1 MLTKVYGGTERLDGA
16 SLCETCRLSRITR
29 GPRLEDEIVFCNAGA
44 MRDVQIAFKVT
55 TCTHY
60 VDQREPS
67 YMEMFEQAWIL
78 RPSTKR
84 RAAGFVRAAD
94 LEGDEAFRLRHEE
107 RLLQ

>member
-1 MLTKVYGGTERLDGA
+1 MLTKVYGGTERLEGA
-16 SLCETCRLSRITR
+16 SLCDTCRLSRITR
-29 GPRLEDEIVFCNAGA
+29 GPRLEDEIVVCNAA
-44 MRDVQIAFKVT
+44 TMRAVRVSFKVT

-94 LEGDEAFRLRHEE
+94 LEGEEAFRLRHDEH
-107 RLLQ
+107 LLE